1 VPQDSRC
8 KQLHDLVTHRGPQSL
23 CFVVDEEPIRFRF
36 PRAER
41 LEVFTVLSPIGSQQ
55 IRNPRYLCSREHKYI
70 SRHTA
75 LSHSKRTSVRS
86 INMQFEWTDL
96 KTYRFTAFSP
106 HCFDLHLFPSRRF
119 RSHSPSH
126 ALTSSTPLSPCPHNQ
141 WLTGA
146 FCSAHLEWGTR
157 DT

>member
-55 IRNPRYLCSREHKYI
+55 IRNPRYLCSREHNQAVFVLPGAQILLDCAPGSTNAPGLCSWEHKHRWIVLPGAQILLDCSPGSTNIYRDI
-70 SRHTA
+70 LHFHTA
-75 LSHSKRTSVRS
+75 NVPQSV
-86 INMQFEWTDL
+86 Q
-96 KTYRFTAFSP
+96 
-106 HCFDLHLFPSRRF
+106 
-119 RSHSPSH
+119 
-126 ALTSSTPLSPCPHNQ
+126 
-141 WLTGA
+141 
-146 FCSAHLEWGTR
+146 
-157 DT
+157 